1 MGRRIYTAGFDTIS
15 LGTAPMDIWSLFNG
29 TSNGAQLHWLQ
40 LTASAVT
47 TAAQERMRLK
57 RGTITVTQGTGGTTP
72 AKNLVDDGD
81 TKVSGATLHANDV
94 TTQATTTGN
103 FTGFLEYF
111 QWNVLLPFDYMPG
124 PEDEDR
130 PADGVSEIFILDFPA
145 SPAVAYVCSSFLR
158 WREYP

>member
-1 MGRRIYTAGFDTIS
+1 MGRRIYKSGVDTVTI
-15 LGTAPMDIWSLFNG
+15 GTAVQDIWSMLAG
-29 TSNGAQLHWLQ
+29 ASNGIQLHWLNC
-40 LTASAVT
+40 SAAGVT
-47 TAAQERMRLK
+47 TAAELRLRLK
-57 RGTITVTQGTGGTTP
+57 RGTATVTQGSGGSTP

-81 TKVSGATLHANDV
+81 SKASGTTVHAND

-103 FTGFLEYF
+103 FTGYVEFF

-130 PADGVSEIFILDFPA
+130 PACSVSEAWILDL
-145 SPAVAYVCSSFLR
+145 PAVIVSTVISQNVA